1 MAEREEKRLEMEKKK
16 GLISVLIA
24 AIAGICAIICVV
36 IGTNGLKE
44 AKLGKSGEGLSA
56 TGSASVDFTSD
67 LAVWRGC
74 FSVRG
79 ETSKEAYREI
89 EANAD
94 IVKKYFEERGV
105 TAEELTFYSVYIEE
119 LTKDNYNE
127 QGEYI
132 GSESDGY
139 RLTQSFAV
147 SSDDVDKITNISN
160 ECTELINSGV
170 EIISDSPEYYYT
182 KLDELKL
189 QLIEEATK
197 NAKERI
203 DIMAQNA
210 GCQTGELLTANLGV
224 FQITGAYSSTEDY
237 SYGGTFNT
245 SSKDKTASITVRLNY
260 TVR

>member
-1 MAEREEKRLEMEKKK
+1 MEKLKEYQSIVIACIA
-16 GLISVLIA
+16 GVCAILCVLI
-24 AIAGICAIICVV
+24 
-36 IGTNGLKE
+36 GTSGLKA
-44 AKLGKSGEGLSA
+44 AKLGRSGDGLSA

-67 LAVWRGC
+67 LAVWRGS

-79 ETSKEAYREI
+79 NTSREAYQKI
-89 EANAD
+89 EKNLE
-94 IVKKYFEERGV
+94 IVKDYLKESGV
-105 TAEELTFYSVYIEE
+105 TGEEIIFYSVDIDE
-119 LTKDNYNE
+119 LTRDNYNE
-127 QGEYI
+127 EGEYI

-139 RLTQSFAV
+139 ELTQSFAV
-147 SSDDVDKITNISN
+147 SSYDVDKITNVSN
-160 ECTELINSGV
+160 KCTELINSGV
-170 EIISDSPEYYYT
+170 EIFSDSPEYYYT

-203 DIMAQNA
+203 DIMARNA

-224 FQITGAYSSTEDY
+224 FQITGAYSGTEEY

-245 SSKDKTASITVRLNY
+245 SERDKTASITVRLNY

>member
-1 MAEREEKRLEMEKKK
+1 MERLKEYRS
-16 GLISVLIA
+16 IIIA
-24 AIAGICAIICVV
+24 CIAGLCAIICVV
-36 IGTNGLKE
+36 IGTDGLKA
-44 AKLGKSGEGLSA
+44 AKLGKRGDGLSA

-67 LAVWRGC
+67 LAIWRGS

-79 ETSKEAYREI
+79 NTSKEAYRKIEQNAEI
-89 EANAD
+89 VENYL
-94 IVKKYFEERGV
+94 KERGV
-105 TAEELTFYSVYIEE
+105 TGEEITFYSVYIDE
-119 LTKDNYNE
+119 LTKDNYNAE
-127 QGEYI
+127 GEYI

-139 RLTQSFAV
+139 ELTQSFAV
-147 SSDDVDKITNISN
+147 SSYDVNKITNISN

-170 EIISDSPEYYYT
+170 EIFSSSPEYYYT

-203 DIMAQNA
+203 DIMARNA
-210 GCQTGELLTANLGV
+210 GCQAGDLLSANLGV
-224 FQITGAYSSTEDY
+224 FQITGAYSGTEEY

-245 SSKDKTASITVRLNY
+245 SEKDKTASITVRLNY

>member
-1 MAEREEKRLEMEKKK
+1 MEKKK
-16 GLISVLIA
+16 ELIPVLIA

-44 AKLGKSGEGLSA
+44 AKLGKTGEGLSA

-67 LAVWRGC
+67 LAVWRGS

-79 ETSKEAYREI
+79 ETSREAYREI
-89 EANAD
+89 EKNAD

-105 TAEELTFYSVYIEE
+105 TTEEMTFYSVYIYE
-119 LTKDNYNE
+119 LTKENYNE
-127 QGEYI
+127 DGDYI

-147 SSDDVDKITNISN
+147 SSYDVNKITNISN

-170 EIISDSPEYYYT
+170 EIISDAPEYYYT

-189 QLIEEATK
+189 QLIEEATQ

-203 DIMAQNA
+203 DIMARNA
-210 GCQTGELLTANLGV
+210 GCQTGELLSANLGV
-224 FQITGAYSSTEDY
+224 FQITGAYSSTEEY

-245 SSKDKTASITVRLNY
+245 SAKDKTASITVRLNY

>member
-1 MAEREEKRLEMEKKK
+1 MEKIKEYK
-16 GLISVLIA
+16 SIVIA
-24 AIAGICAIICVV
+24 CIAGICAIICVL
-36 IGTNGLKE
+36 IGTGGLKE
-44 AKLGKSGEGLSA
+44 AKLGKKGDGLSA

-67 LAVWRGC
+67 LAVWRGS

-79 ETSKEAYREI
+79 DTSKEAYQKI
-89 EANAD
+89 EKNAD
-94 IVKKYFEERGV
+94 VVKKYLEERGV
-105 TAEELTFYSVYIEE
+105 TEGEMTFFSVYIDE
-119 LTKDNYNE
+119 LSREIYNE
-127 QGEYI
+127 EGEYI

-139 RLTQSFAV
+139 ELTQSFAV
-147 SSDDVDKITNISN
+147 SSSDVDKITNISN

-170 EIISDSPEYYYT
+170 EIFSDSPEYYYT

-197 NAKERI
+197 NARERI

-210 GCQTGELLTANLGV
+210 GCQTGDLLTANLGV
-224 FQITGAYSSTEDY
+224 FQITGAYSSTEEY

-245 SSKDKTASITVRLNY
+245 SAKDKTASITVRLNY